1 MKTIKERLN
10 VFVEKQGLTGRSFSS
25 SIGKS
30 VSYLGMMKDN
40 ISSDIILK
48 IHEVY
53 PQLNMAWLLFGEGEM
68 LIDNSKA
75 PQHEHIIPVSDSTST
90 DMSIAT
96 ADVSGYDACANVD
109 VFGQSEFLRIRRRC
123 EKLTDSN
130 LRLTD
135 KIIELT
141 DYIIS
146 LHNSHE
152 M

>member
-1 MKTIKERLN
+1 METIKERLN
-10 VFVEKQGLTGRSFSS
+10 LFVEKQGLTGRAFSA

-40 ISSDIILK
+40 ISTDILTK

-53 PQLNMAWLLFGEGEM
+53 PQVNISWLLFGEGDMFVTDSQQQIE
-68 LIDNSKA
+68 
-75 PQHEHIIPVSDSTST
+75 HEHVISNEVGHAITTT
-90 DMSIAT
+90 DKT
-96 ADVSGYDACANVD
+96 DKYTCDNVD

-135 KIIELT
+135 KLMELT

-146 LHNSHE
+146 LHSSHE